1 MYVHE
6 PLELVSPLKSMY
18 YDWFRFYVSAGA
30 GPEKSATH
38 THTRRKRIIVRSKN
52 YYINEVCKYLGET
65 IKFNDDLSTDFWPAI

>member
-18 YDWFRFYVSAGA
+18 YDLFRFYVSAGA

-38 THTRRKRIIVRSKN
+38 THTTQTHNCPKQKLLYKWSV
-52 YYINEVCKYLGET
+52 
-65 IKFNDDLSTDFWPAI
+65 